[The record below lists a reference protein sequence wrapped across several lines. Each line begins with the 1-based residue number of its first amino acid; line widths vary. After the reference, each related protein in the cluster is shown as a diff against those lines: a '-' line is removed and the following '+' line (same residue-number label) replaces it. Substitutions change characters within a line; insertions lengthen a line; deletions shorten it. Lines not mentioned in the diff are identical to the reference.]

1 MFTIHPDRRLLMRIL
16 PLLAALAFSSAVL
29 AGPNDVVRTYPAQ
42 KVHAD
47 TYVIH
52 GPQGVPSVENQ
63 SFMNNPAWIVTA
75 DGVVVIDPG
84 SSVQAGRMVM
94 AQLKKTTKKP
104 VTHVFNTHVHG
115 DHWLGNQAV
124 LEVWP
129 KAAIIGHPDMIKQA
143 KEGADAF
150 WLKLMSDLTRGYTD
164 GTRAEIPTIEA
175 ADGQEFRIGGK
186 TFRIHSST
194 DAHSKTDLMIEI
206 VEDRILFTGDNV
218 LNRQVMNLR
227 DGTFKGVM
235 KATERALALNAKLY
249 IPGHGKSGDRT
260 LVTEQKAWFD
270 ILMTEVRRMYDDGM
284 SDFEMKPVL
293 VDKLKAYSNW
303 EEWETNLGP
312 QISLAILE
320 IEQE

>member
-1 MFTIHPDRRLLMRIL
+1 MRIVS
-16 PLLAALAFSSAVL
+16 LLAALAFCTPVL
-29 AGPNDVVRTYPAQ
+29 AGPKDVVRPYPAQ

-47 TYVIH
+47 IYVIH
-52 GPQGVPSVENQ
+52 GPQGVPSVANQ
-63 SFMNNPAWIVTA
+63 SFMNNPAWVITA

-94 AQLKKTTKKP
+94 AQLRKTTAKP

-129 KAAIIGHPDMIKQA
+129 KATLIGHPDMIQRA
-143 KEGADAF
+143 REGAGAF
-150 WLKLMSDLTRGYTD
+150 WIKLMSDVTTGYTD

-175 ADGQEFRIGGK
+175 ANGQEFRIGGK
-186 TFRIHSST
+186 TLRIHSST

-218 LNRQVMNLR
+218 LSRQVMNLR

-235 KATERALALNAKLY
+235 KETERALALNAKLY
-249 IPGHGKSGDRT
+249 IPGHGKSGDRK
-260 LVTEQKAWFD
+260 LVEEQKAWFD
-270 ILMTEVRRMYDDGM
+270 ILMPEVRRMYDEGK
-284 SDFEMKPVL
+284 SDFEMKPVIAE
-293 VDKLKAYSNW
+293 KLKAYKQW
-303 EEWETNLGP
+303 AEFEANLGP
-312 QISLAILE
+312 MISLAILE